1 MDKQQLLEK
10 AISEGIISDE
20 QRAKLEALA
29 SHDIG
34 DSEER
39 IKPVGTL
46 NEIFVTVGAVLL
58 TSAVAGLFAL
68 MVKSPVISAVI
79 AGLVAWVAAEY
90 FHARKRFRLPVIISS
105 LSIAHGFGTA
115 AAIAVGWQDLDIFDN
130 DTPFIL
136 VLVPLVIGLV
146 TLGICAWRYVIPFLM
161 LPISI
166 VFTIIVTIAAK
177 QGDNNL
183 SYQLLLG
190 ASGLAI
196 LVCAV
201 RFDLLDPERT
211 KRFSDFAFWAYV
223 VGSPLFVH
231 SLFLGV
237 LLRDDKDWAMSGLAW
252 LATLVMVLIVSFAGI
267 LLNRRALILSTL
279 VYVAFIIF
287 RALAGLSMGS
297 GAAIMLITVLIIG
310 LYVTALGSRWREVRN
325 NIMDKLPP
333 WQWLA
338 KLPVR

>member
-10 AISEGIISDE
+10 ALSEGIISDE

-29 SHDIG
+29 AG
-34 DSEER
+34 DKGDNEER

-46 NEIFVTVGAVLL
+46 NEIFVTVGVVLL

-68 MVKSPVISAVI
+68 VVKSPVISTMI
-79 AGLVAWVAAEY
+79 AGLIAFMAAEY
-90 FHARKRFRLPVIISS
+90 FHARKRFRLPIIISS
-105 LSIAHGFGTA
+105 LNAAHGFAMA
-115 AAIAVGWQDLDIFDN
+115 AAIAIGGRELDIFDS
-130 DTPFIL
+130 DTPIAL
-136 VLVPLVIGLV
+136 SLIPLAIGLIALAA
-146 TLGICAWRYVIPFLM
+146 TAWRYVIPFLM

-177 QGDNNL
+177 HGDNNV

-196 LVCAV
+196 LACAV

-237 LLRDDKDWAMSGLAW
+237 LLRDDKDWAMSGIAW
-252 LATLVMVLIVSFAGI
+252 IATLVMVMVVSFAGI

-297 GAAIMLITVLIIG
+297 GAAVMLITVLIIG

-325 NIMDKLPP
+325 RIMDKLPP
-333 WQWLA
+333 WPWLA